1 MENPILVIL
10 AIIPAVVIIAYIFH
24 KDKIEKEPIG
34 MLVGLFFLGCA
45 TIIPAGLAEAAIAKG
60 IENSIPTTSAAYS
73 FIMCFLIIAPAEE
86 GCKFLVLRLRTWKS
100 KNFNYTFDAIVYAV
114 FVSLGFAG
122 IENVGYVFQHGFG
135 TAILRMFTSVPGH
148 ACFAVLMGFF
158 YSRAKYAKLTGSKK
172 SFTTNILLTLFVP
185 SIVHGIYDAIIMS
198 GSASGE
204 AIITGLAALLWLGY
218 VIAMFVVCFIIV
230 IKSSKNDYCIVNL
243 PGEVQTVYRPSIVGT
258 WTCSCG
264 SVNQH
269 NFCGMCGSKRPLDTS
284 WTCPDCGTLSTFKF
298 CGNCGC
304 PNPALQPGTISE
316 E

>member
-1 MENPILVIL
+1 MLFALALIPVVALLIFIYVKDKQEKEPIGLLIGL
-10 AIIPAVVIIAYIFH
+10 FFAGIAAIIPAVIPELIGDVILEAIFSYTPVL
-24 KDKIEKEPIG
+24 KTLIFTIFI
-34 MLVGLFFLGCA
+34 VG
-45 TIIPAGLAEAAIAKG
+45 
-60 IENSIPTTSAAYS
+60 
-73 FIMCFLIIAPAEE
+73 PAEE
-86 GCKFLVLRLRTWKS
+86 LSKFLALWLITWKNKHFDYS
-100 KNFNYTFDAIVYAV
+100 YDAIVYAV

-269 NFCGMCGSKRPLDTS
+269 NFCGMCGSKRPMDTS

-304 PNPALQPGTISE
+304 PNPALQPRTISE